1 MDEAGRRTRC
11 VKYTDPI
18 PLDSIRIRNVILTE
32 TGLLG
37 ARGEINSKNE
47 FVRVLKTLP
56 GGEKNVP
63 EKWRSAPARSAQP
76 RQPTVPPKRQ
86 RRK

>member
-18 PLDSIRIRNVILTE
+18 PLDSIRICNVTLTE

-37 ARGEINSKNE
+37 ARGEINSKND
-47 FVRVLKTLP
+47 FVGVLKTLP

-63 EKWRSAPARSAQP
+63 EKWRSEPARSAVAAAA
-76 RQPTVPPKRQ
+76 TAPPKRQ

>member
-18 PLDSIRIRNVILTE
+18 PLDSIRICNVTLTE

-37 ARGEINSKNE
+37 ARGEINSKND
-47 FVRVLKTLP
+47 FVGVLKTLP

-63 EKWRSAPARSAQP
+63 EKWRSGPARSAVAAAA
-76 RQPTVPPKRQ
+76 TAPPKRQ